1 MSAAASTAT
10 AAASIGGPHDEQ
22 HVVRCS
28 TGMEVHIYRGAD
40 AAWVIDV
47 DTSAVAAGVD
57 HNDDLQPYMRVC
69 INDTYVAR
77 CSPPEPLSGS
87 RRALGLEE

>member
-1 MSAAASTAT
+1 
-10 AAASIGGPHDEQ
+10 
-22 HVVRCS
+22 
-28 TGMEVHIYRGAD
+28 MEVHIYRGVD
-40 AAWVIDV
+40 GAWVIDV
-47 DTSAVAAGVD
+47 DTSGVADGVD
-57 HNDDLQPYMRVC
+57 HNEDLQPYMRVC